1 MRYLRLVTPLLLLLI
16 ANASFAQGIT
26 LPPSGDNQR
35 STVAQHIGP
44 VVVTIDY
51 SSPRVVRTDQGDRR
65 GKIWGKLVP
74 YGLADL
80 GFGTCGKECPW
91 RAGANEN
98 TTFTVTND
106 VKIEGQ
112 PLPAGTYGLH
122 MIPQAEPQDWT
133 LIFSKDSTSWGSF
146 FYDPAHDALR
156 VNVKPAK
163 SEYHEFLTYE
173 FTDREPAKATVALK
187 WEELQVPFTV
197 SVDDVNS
204 LYLAQIRKELKGSKG
219 FSYENVA
226 AAAQFAL
233 RAKDNADALQ
243 WAQYAVNSPIGRE
256 NFATL
261 AVLAAAQEANGQ
273 TAEAEKTREKALNH
287 PTATAQDIHI
297 YGRQLFNAGKK
308 DAAVKVWQANAKKYG
323 TVWPTNVSLARAYSA
338 TGDYKKALDY
348 ARAALAQAPDEANK
362 KSLQAAIEKLQK
374 DQDIN

>member
-1 MRYLRLVTPLLLLLI
+1 MRHLRVLIPLLLVLT

-35 STVAQHIGP
+35 STVSQHIGP

-51 SSPRVVRTDQGDRR
+51 SSPRVVRADQGDRR

-74 YGLADL
+74 YGTVNL
-80 GFGTCGKECPW
+80 GFGTCKECPW

-98 TTFTVTND
+98 TTFTVTHD

-112 PLPAGTYGLH
+112 PLAAGTYGLH
-122 MIPQAEPQDWT
+122 MIPQPDPQDWT
-133 LIFSKDSTSWGSF
+133 LIFSKDATSWGSF

-163 SEYHEFLTYE
+163 DEYHDFLTYE
-173 FTDREPAKATVALK
+173 FTDRELSKATVALK
-187 WEELQVPFTV
+187 WEELQVPFTIT
-197 SVDDVNS
+197 VDDVNAI
-204 LYLAQIRKELKGSKG
+204 YLSQIRNELKGSKG
-219 FSYENVA
+219 FSWENVA

-233 RAKDNADALQ
+233 KAKDNADALQ
-243 WAQYAVNSPIGRE
+243 WAQYAVNSPIGKE
-256 NFATL
+256 NFQTL
-261 AVLAAAQEANGQ
+261 SILAAAQDANGQ

-287 PTATAQDIHI
+287 ATATAQDIHL
-297 YGRQLFNAGKK
+297 YGRQLFAAGKK
-308 DAAVKVWQANAKKYG
+308 DVAVKVWQMNAKKYG

-338 TGDYKKALDY
+338 SGDYKKALDY
-348 ARAALAQAPDEANK
+348 ARAALAQAPDDANK

>member
-1 MRYLRLVTPLLLLLI
+1 MRHLRALVPLLVLVV
-16 ANASFAQGIT
+16 ANASFAQTIT

-51 SSPRVVRTDQGDRR
+51 SSPRVVRADQGDRR

-74 YGLADL
+74 YGTTNL
-80 GFGTCGKECPW
+80 GFGTCKECPW

-112 PLPAGTYGLH
+112 PLAAGTYGVH
-122 MIPQAEPQDWT
+122 MIPAADPEDWT
-133 LIFSKDSTSWGSF
+133 VIFSKDSTSWGSF
-146 FYDPAHDALR
+146 FYDPANDALR
-156 VNVKPAK
+156 VKVKPAK

-187 WEELQVPFTV
+187 WEELQVPFTI
-197 SVDDVNS
+197 SVDDINS
-204 LYLAQIRKELKGSKG
+204 VYLAQIRKELKNSKG
-219 FSYENVA
+219 FSWENVA

-233 RAKDNADALQ
+233 KAKDKTDALQ
-243 WAQYAVNSPIGRE
+243 WAEYAAHGPIGRE
-256 NFATL
+256 NFTTL
-261 AVLAAAQEANGQ
+261 ALLAAAQDANGQ

-287 PTATAQDIHI
+287 ATATPQDIHL
-297 YGRQLFNAGKK
+297 YGRQLLAAGKK
-308 DAAVKVWQANAKKYG
+308 DTAVKVWQANAKKYG

-338 TGDYKKALDY
+338 TGEYQKALEY

-362 KSLQAAIEKLQK
+362 KSLQAAVEKLEK
-374 DQDIN
+374 NQDIN